1 MLMAVQNFHL
11 EEKGETLIEAVN
23 LKLILHFPSP
33 HRHSFFEAN
42 YVISCPLRS
51 YISNNIKLISHSI
64 LTVV

>member
-33 HRHSFFEAN
+33 HRHS
-42 YVISCPLRS
+42 LR
-51 YISNNIKLISHSI
+51 LIM
-64 LTVV
+64 

>member
-33 HRHSFFEAN
+33 HRHFFDAN
-42 YVISCPLRS
+42 YVIPYPLRS
-51 YISNNIKLISHSI
+51 YISDHIK
-64 LTVV
+64 